1 MNLCFPISY
10 GMGCCG
16 NSEAEGRLF
25 CGGGEDVLNV
35 EILEIWDI
43 RNSEDHPKHAL
54 SRPLTGASDVRSYKP
69 FSLCFSPIDL
79 GVPTSRKR
87 RYAWYRLVPV
97 LSLVLDEDSLHR
109 HFEEMFFSKCIVGAE
124 IYMTLDDQLLSQYRR
139 HWADL
144 RGDGIFAMFP
154 HRPDRASELFAD
166 DGHFC
171 DQDEDWLDPKFIDHL
186 GPFAKSEYRVRL
198 PAFEKMTDRQAKT
211 TAGHCVHI
219 VNVHQNPDRGS
230 NFTSFSPSLLQ
241 EPLHFSIPRYG
252 KSDIETEY
260 IRGGPQH
267 EIWKNETWRTNSAQI
282 RAGQQDSQNAP
293 KRISTYPRM
302 SLLYWPEQNCNPFGN
317 PSGLRVDPWCSAVC
331 FKFEWTTYHTL
342 FSDWGKHGTA
352 PQLRRPRRQHHCA
365 ATSPTTA

>member
-1 MNLCFPISY
+1 
-10 GMGCCG
+10 MGWGVVGTRRPKADFSGGGGCIKCG
-16 NSEAEGRLF
+16 NP
-25 CGGGEDVLNV
+25 
-35 EILEIWDI
+35 EILEIWEI
-43 RNSEDHPKHAL
+43 RNSEDHPNHAL
-54 SRPLTGASDVRSYKP
+54 SRPLTSASDARSYKS
-69 FSLCFSPIDL
+69 FSLCFGPQDL
-79 GVPTSRKR
+79 GAPTSRKR
-87 RYAWYRLVPV
+87 RYTWYRLEPV

-109 HFEEMFFSKCIVGAE
+109 HFREMFFSKCIVGAE
-124 IYMTLDDQLLSQYRR
+124 IYMTLDDHKLSHYRS
-139 HWADL
+139 HWVDL
-144 RGDGIFAMFP
+144 RGEGFLHNVAYQIG
-154 HRPDRASELFAD
+154 DRANY
-166 DGHFC
+166 
-171 DQDEDWLDPKFIDHL
+171 QDKDWLHPNFINDL

-198 PAFEKMTDRQAKT
+198 PVFEKMTDRQSKA
-211 TAGHCVHI
+211 TAGHDVHI

-230 NFTSFSPSLLQ
+230 NLTSFSPSLLQ

-293 KRISTYPRM
+293 KRISTYPPM

-352 PQLRRPRRQHHCA
+352 PQLRRPRRQHHGA